1 MREERASDGAVIFLH
16 IGKTA
21 GSTLRTILHRN
32 VPASRRLLVQSAQRL
47 DSLRPRRENTL
58 RDFAALPEERRRA
71 ARLIEG
77 HVIFGIH
84 ESVPGPST
92 YITLLRDPV
101 SLVISQ
107 YRYVLRTPTHR
118 LHELVTSQGL
128 SLADYVRAGV
138 SLETDNSQ
146 TRAISG
152 DVSAA
157 FGECSDAML
166 EAARSSIEQRFSVVG
181 FTERFDETLILLRAA
196 FGWRKLCYLPVK
208 VSPNRG
214 RDPVPDDTMRQIR
227 DQNRFDVEL
236 YRFAM
241 ERFQRAV
248 AARPSFAEEL
258 AAFRRRQSRYRPWG
272 YVTYTLPQRVYGR
285 VRGRGGPLPQPG
297 R

>member
-1 MREERASDGAVIFLH
+1 MREERASDRTVIFLH

-58 RDFAALPEERRRA
+58 RDFAAHPEERRRR

-118 LHELVTSQGL
+118 LHELVTSEGL

-166 EAARSSIEQRFSVVG
+166 EAAKSNVETHFSVVG

-196 FGWRKLCYLPVK
+196 FGWRKLCYMPVK

-214 RDPVPDDTMRQIR
+214 RDPLPDDTMRQIHE
-227 DQNRFDVEL
+227 QNRFDVEL

-241 ERFQRAV
+241 ERFRHAV

-258 AAFRRRQSRYRPWG
+258 AAFRRRQGRYRPWG
-272 YVTYTLPQRVYGR
+272 YVTYTLPQRVYTR
-285 VRGRGGPLPQPG
+285 VRRRGGPVPLPG